1 MADTSRSMTCRR
13 RPINNRKNTN
23 MGATPIPP
31 VVTTLPPS
39 RPAGTLEDAVA
50 AGDPWALADWARYLD
65 YENTISKSS
74 LLALGRTLEEVGY
87 VLSGRRFDEPESVWN
102 VASRIAVT
110 LGHADLVA
118 EVSASYEVQPQC

>member
-1 MADTSRSMTCRR
+1 
-13 RPINNRKNTN
+13 
-23 MGATPIPP
+23 MGATSIRS
-31 VVTTLPPS
+31 VLTALPPS
-39 RPAGTLEDAVA
+39 RPEGTLEDAVA
-50 AGDPWALADWARYLD
+50 AGDPAALADWARYLD

-74 LLALGRTLEEVGY
+74 LLGLGRTLEEIGY
-87 VLSGRRFDEPESVWN
+87 VLSGRRFDETESVWN